1 VIVRYVSPGLA
12 PSAQLLGDVSIATC
26 GPTVEF
32 IRSTALTD
40 PGFCTSVALASDN
53 PGYDFDA
60 APALQAVI
68 AAFGPACLTKRRPHG
83 GRSAW
88 IAAVLVGDGVGEGSP
103 YENGRPHAPDRS
115 RAT

>member
-1 VIVRYVSPGLA
+1 MAGLESGRPVGVVNASPTEATPSSTAPAPGACALNQSANDVIVRYVSPGLA

-68 AAFGPACLTKRRPHG
+68 AAFGPAC
-83 GRSAW
+83 
-88 IAAVLVGDGVGEGSP
+88 
-103 YENGRPHAPDRS
+103 
-115 RAT
+115 

>member
-1 VIVRYVSPGLA
+1 MIVRYVSPGLP

-88 IAAVLVGDGVGEGSP
+88 IAS
-103 YENGRPHAPDRS
+103 S
-115 RAT
+115 

>member
-40 PGFCTSVALASDN
+40 PASVALASDN

-68 AAFGPACLTKRRPHG
+68 AAFGPAC
-83 GRSAW
+83 
-88 IAAVLVGDGVGEGSP
+88 
-103 YENGRPHAPDRS
+103 
-115 RAT
+115 